1 LVKNDYD
8 EESLLVDQ
16 NFRYD
21 YVDCLDEGTI
31 IPDQRY
37 AIVSFISPEL
47 VGNIHDTLFKVR
59 GYTNNLQKA
68 YQLAKKL
75 EDADNKF
82 YLAVIEIGKWAAVN
96 FKLMKSMKNYDDAK
110 KIEKQKE
117 DFKNLNEIIGR
128 YKKNLDGRKEIMQ
141 KRKEEMIKQS
151 ATELNENNDEPV
163 PEVKVENDEKESL
176 KDLEKNKEFVKERLR
191 KLIKKEISEKQ
202 EETLKP
208 KNSKEKPEIKI
219 LNNLNRDRAAMIER
233 MKKKLE
239 EKKKNAE
246 NNKQQQNNKQILDE
260 KKIKISQEASR
271 LNEKKQ
277 KIEELKEDRE
287 KLEAN
292 LLRMRIAS
300 SRAKT

>member
-1 LVKNDYD
+1 MVKNDYD